1 MLNQKKMR
9 CFIHQE
15 STITDKKIVKED
27 ASIEITKDAIL
38 VGQNLIRK
46 RIVYMLH
53 ESLTMI
59 YKYMNN

>member
-1 MLNQKKMR
+1 MR

-15 STITDKKIVKED
+15 STITDKKKIVKED

-59 YKYMNN
+59 YK

>member
-15 STITDKKIVKED
+15 STITDKKKIVKED

-59 YKYMNN
+59 YK